1 MPGSVAE
8 AIPVTEP
15 AGDAAP
21 PAPVI
26 AIDGP
31 SGSGKGTLAALLA
44 ERLGWHLLDS
54 GALYR
59 IVAAVAIE
67 RGIELDDEVQ
77 LAAMAS
83 GLDIRFERD
92 RVWVDDQD
100 LGLTIRTESVSAG
113 SSQVAA
119 LPLVRNAILAQQH
132 AMCRPPG
139 LVADGRDMGTVV
151 FPTAQLK
158 VFLDA
163 SPEVRAERRYNQLKN
178 KGLSVNLRALLASIQ
193 ERDERDRRR
202 AVSPLQP
209 ASDAILIDSTDMSID
224 TVVQRVYA
232 EAQVRGLCKGTSN

>member
-1 MPGSVAE
+1 M
-8 AIPVTEP
+8 TEP
-15 AGDAAP
+15 SAAGKEP
-21 PAPVI
+21 SAPVI

-59 IVAAVAIE
+59 IVAAAAID
-67 RGIELDDEVQ
+67 RGIELDDEPS
-77 LAAMAS
+77 LAALAA
-83 GLDIRFERD
+83 GLAIRFERE
-92 RVWVDDQD
+92 RVWVDGQD
-100 LGLTIRTESVSAG
+100 LTLTIRTEAVSTG

-119 LPLVRNAILAQQH
+119 LVEVREAILQQQR

-151 FPTAQLK
+151 FPTAGLK
-158 VFLDA
+158 IFLDA
-163 SPEVRAERRYNQLKN
+163 SPEVRARRRYNQLKN
-178 KGLSVNLRALLASIQ
+178 KGLSVNLRALLVSIQ
-193 ERDERDRRR
+193 ERDERDRGR

-224 TVVQRVYA
+224 AVVERVYA
-232 EAQVRGLCKGTSN
+232 EAVARGLADA